1 MSFCSERAQ
10 NIKTIRTICSLLTL
24 ATTEPVPWLVGSA
37 TALSTGKTVA
47 SGALSPAWFLAAGG
61 HALAVPKRV
70 AVLASFTGSTCQA
83 TRPVVPLGFLA
94 AGSPRIAVPVR
105 PAVFADVAGSTGGTT
120 VAIVPFRLIPTG
132 SPRFTIPVSVAVLAP
147 VARSTFGA

>member
-1 MSFCSERAQ
+1 
-10 NIKTIRTICSLLTL
+10 
-24 ATTEPVPWLVGSA
+24 VGSA

-70 AVLASFTGSTCQA
+70 AVLA
-83 TRPVVPLGFLA
+83 
-94 AGSPRIAVPVR
+94 
-105 PAVFADVAGSTGGTT
+105 DVAGSAGGTT